1 LSKWTNFRSFA
12 DALTRSG
19 IVFDL
24 AQLKAD
30 IADLQAQMAEPGFWD
45 QRERARN
52 VSQELEA
59 KKTNVRRHD
68 ELAEQLEELGV
79 LAELAEEEDDDE
91 AHQDVAARLEALA
104 AQIDDFELATYL
116 DGPYDTYPCYF
127 MINAGAGGTDAQD
140 WAEMLLRMYSGWLE
154 NHDYRFRVLEVS
166 AGDVAGIKSATLE
179 VESDYAFGYLKH
191 EQGVHR
197 LVRVSPYDADG
208 RRHTSFCAVSAIPVV
223 DNPDIEVNDE
233 DLRIDTYRAGGAGGQ
248 HVNKT
253 DTAVRITHV
262 PSGVIVACQKERS
275 QHQNKEIAM
284 RLLKARLYELK
295 RQEQEAEIEQLRD
308 DRSIEWGSQI
318 RSYVLHPYQL
328 VKDHRT
334 DVEIGNVD
342 AVLNGE
348 IDPFIEAVLRQQPAA
363 SS

>member
-1 LSKWTNFRSFA
+1 MT
-12 DALTRSG
+12 
-19 IVFDL
+19 
-24 AQLKAD
+24 
-30 IADLQAQMAEPGFWD
+30 EPGFWD
-45 QRERARN
+45 QRERARK

-59 KKTNVRRHD
+59 KKTKVRRYD
-68 ELAEQLEELGV
+68 QLDEQLEDLEV
-79 LAELAEEEDDDE
+79 LAELADEEDDASTYE
-91 AHQDVAARLEALA
+91 DVTSQIATLEK
-104 AQIDDFELATYL
+104 QIDGLELATYL
-116 DGPYDTYPCYF
+116 DGPYDRYPCYF

-154 NHDYRFRVLEVS
+154 SHGYRFRVLDVS
-166 AGDVAGIKSATLE
+166 PGEVAGIKSVTIE
-179 VESDYAFGYLKH
+179 VEDDYAFGYLKH

-208 RRHTSFCAVSAIPVV
+208 RRHTSFCAVSTIPIVE
-223 DNPDIEVNDE
+223 DPDVEVGDE
-233 DLRIDTYRAGGAGGQ
+233 DIRVDTYRAGGAGGQ

-253 DTAVRITHV
+253 DSAVRITHV
-262 PSGVIVACQKERS
+262 PTGLVVACQKERS
-275 QHQNKEIAM
+275 QHQNKEIA
-284 RLLKARLYELK
+284 LQILKARLYELK
-295 RQEQEAEIEQLRD
+295 QREKQAEIDEMRD

-318 RSYVLHPYQL
+318 RSYVLHPYRL

-348 IDPFIEAVLRQQPAA
+348 IDPFIEAVLRQQPTA

>member
-1 LSKWTNFRSFA
+1 MT
-12 DALTRSG
+12 
-19 IVFDL
+19 
-24 AQLKAD
+24 
-30 IADLQAQMAEPGFWD
+30 EPGFWD
-45 QRERARN
+45 QRERARE

-59 KKTNVRRHD
+59 KKTKVRRHD
-68 ELAEQLEELGV
+68 QLDQQLEDLEV
-79 LAELAEEEDDDE
+79 LAELAEEEDDDATHE
-91 AHQDVAARLEALA
+91 DVVSQIAGLEK
-104 AQIDDFELATYL
+104 QIDSLELATYL
-116 DGPYDTYPCYF
+116 DGPYDSYPCYL

-166 AGDVAGIKSATLE
+166 AGDVAGVKSATLE
-179 VESDYAFGYLKH
+179 IDDDYAFGYLKH

-197 LVRVSPYDADG
+197 LVRVSPYDANG
-208 RRHTSFCAVSAIPVV
+208 RRHTSFCAVSAIPIVE
-223 DNPDIEVNDE
+223 DPDVEVGDE

-253 DTAVRITHV
+253 DSAVRITHV
-262 PSGVIVACQKERS
+262 PTGVVVACQKERS

-284 RLLKARLYELK
+284 RVLKARLYELK
-295 RQEQEAEIEQLRD
+295 QRETEAKMDELRD

-318 RSYVLHPYQL
+318 RSYVLHPYRL

-334 DVEIGNVD
+334 ELEIGNVD

>member
-1 LSKWTNFRSFA
+1 
-12 DALTRSG
+12 
-19 IVFDL
+19 
-24 AQLKAD
+24 
-30 IADLQAQMAEPGFWD
+30 MAEPGFWD
-45 QRERARN
+45 QRERARK
-52 VSQELEA
+52 VSQELED
-59 KKTNVRRHD
+59 KKKKVQRYD
-68 ELAEQLEELGV
+68 ELAEQLEELDV
-79 LAELAEEEDDDE
+79 LAELAEEEDDDGTR
-91 AHQDVAARLEALA
+91 QDVVARIDALDA
-104 AQIDDFELATYL
+104 KIDDLELATYL
-116 DGPYDTYPCYF
+116 DGPYDTHPCYF

-154 NHDYRFRVLEVS
+154 NHGYRFRVLEVS

-179 VESDYAFGYLKH
+179 VDDDYAFGYLKH

-208 RRHTSFCAVSAIPVV
+208 RRHTSFCAVSAIPIVE
-223 DNPDIEVNDE
+223 DPDVEIHEG

-253 DTAVRITHV
+253 DTAVRITHE
-262 PSGVIVACQKERS
+262 PTGIIVACQKERS

-284 RLLKARLYELK
+284 RILKARLYELK
-295 RQEQEAEIEQLRD
+295 QREKEQEIEQLRD

-342 AVLNGE
+342 AVLGGE